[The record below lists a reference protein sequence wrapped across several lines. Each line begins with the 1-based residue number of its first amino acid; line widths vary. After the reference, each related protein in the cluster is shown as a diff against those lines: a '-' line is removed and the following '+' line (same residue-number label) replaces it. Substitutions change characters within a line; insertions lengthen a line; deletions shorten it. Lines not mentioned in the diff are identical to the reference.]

1 VLFTLGNF
9 LNSTK
14 VAKLLGHF
22 FHGAGYALNLSKIG
36 VATFFLSKIGVAT
49 FWSIWSQTHLVNLFA
64 AHV

>member
-36 VATFFLSKIGVAT
+36 VATF
-49 FWSIWSQTHLVNLFA
+49 WSIWSQTHLVTLFA